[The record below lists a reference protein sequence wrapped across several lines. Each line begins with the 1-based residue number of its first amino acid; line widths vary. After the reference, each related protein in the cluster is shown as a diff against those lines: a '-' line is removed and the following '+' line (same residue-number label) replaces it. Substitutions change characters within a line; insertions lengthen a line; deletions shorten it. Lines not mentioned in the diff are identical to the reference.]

1 MQVQVLFSAPILMTT
16 HKPIQFGTSGHR
28 GIIGESFTIAQV
40 IAIAHA
46 VADMLLETKSSPKL
60 IVGYD
65 PRTGND
71 PKRANGSFTHA
82 VTKTL
87 ASRGVQVLFCKTYT
101 ATPVISW
108 AIQHL
113 ELDGGL
119 ILTASHN
126 PPNYN
131 GIKFNPANGAPAPSD
146 VTDQLQIRANQHLQ
160 HPEAQINNKL
170 AIQII
175 NPIPEF
181 AKALLQS
188 LSKINST
195 PNRQISV
202 TIDAK
207 HGTAASVWK
216 ELLPHLPII
225 TSTIIH
231 EDSRSDFGNIST
243 NPTDYSQLTDLIS
256 AHTDISIAHDPDSD
270 RHAILDEM
278 GNPLTPEEIC
288 ALLAEYALQKGLP
301 LTGLVTT
308 LASSGLIKAAAK
320 KHHLAYTETPVGF
333 KHIAPELEKACHNH
347 EIAFGVESSGGFSTS
362 FHTLEKCG
370 FLPAVMLILYLSEIT
385 TPLSELRNQLYDGY
399 ENHHFGEISHAFNP
413 SHKETI
419 ITSCQTATSES
430 LQPFFSQPIET
441 LDQRD
446 GLKIIFTSTDWALI
460 RLSGTEPIARIY
472 AESNTETIT
481 SKLIKELQNWISG

>member
-1 MQVQVLFSAPILMTT
+1 MTT

-28 GIIGESFTIAQV
+28 GIIGDSFTIAQV

-46 VADMLLETKSSPKL
+46 VADMLLKTKSPPKL

-71 PKRANGSFTHA
+71 PKRSDGSFTHA
-82 VTKTL
+82 VTETL
-87 ASRGVQVLFCKTYT
+87 ASRGVQVFFCETYT

-113 ELDGGL
+113 KLDGGL

-126 PPNYN
+126 PPEYN

-146 VTDQLQIRANQHLQ
+146 VTNRLQARANQHLN
-160 HPEAQINNKL
+160 HPAAQINHKL
-170 AIQII
+170 PIQII
-175 NPIPEF
+175 TPMANF
-181 AKALLQS
+181 AKTLLQN
-188 LSKINST
+188 LSTFNST

-225 TSTIIH
+225 TSHIFH
-231 EDSRSDFGNIST
+231 EDPRSDFGNIPT
-243 NPTDYSQLTDLIS
+243 NPTDYAQLTELRS

-270 RHAILDEM
+270 RHAILDEK
-278 GNPLTPEEIC
+278 GDPVSPEEIC
-288 ALLAEYALQKGLP
+288 VLLAEYALQKGLP
-301 LTGLVTT
+301 LTKLVTT
-308 LASSGLIKAAAK
+308 LASSGLIKAVAK
-320 KHHLAYTETPVGF
+320 KHQLTYTETPVGF
-333 KHIAPELEKACHNH
+333 KYIAPELEKARNNNQ
-347 EIAFGVESSGGFSTS
+347 IAFGVESSGGFSAS

-385 TPLSELRNQLYDGY
+385 TPLSELRNSLYSRYG
-399 ENHHFGEISHAFNP
+399 NRHFCETTHPFNP
-413 SHKETI
+413 SHKEKI

-430 LQPFFSQPIET
+430 LQPFFSQPIES

-446 GLKIIFTSTDWALI
+446 GLKIIFSSSDWVLI

-472 AESNTETIT
+472 AESGEEIINA
-481 SKLIKELQNWISG
+481 KLIKELQNWISG